1 MILNPSR
8 SLPSNRIAQNAA
20 NSTAQWPWF
29 ALQVRT
35 RHEMGIAD
43 HLEAIGYESFLPLYK
58 SRRRW
63 SDRIKEV
70 DTPLFP
76 GYIFCRF
83 NSQNWLPILKHPG
96 VIQIVGYNRIPVPID
111 DFEIDAIR
119 TLGASGL
126 PNQPWPF
133 PKVGDRVR
141 IESGPLRGLE
151 GMLVEFKNSR
161 RFVVSVSLLQRSVA
175 VEIDSLCVTLLS
187 SLRAERL
194 EGAST

>member
-1 MILNPSR
+1 MILNPNTN
-8 SLPSNRIAQNAA
+8 LYSNRVAQEAA
-20 NSTAQWPWF
+20 KSIWPWF

-35 RHEMGIAD
+35 RHEMGISD
-43 HLEAIGYESFLPLYK
+43 HLQAIGYESFLPLYK
-58 SRRRW
+58 CKKRW

-83 NSQNWLPILKHPG
+83 NSHNWLPVLKSPG
-96 VIQIVGYNRIPVPID
+96 VIQIVGYNRVPVPID

-119 TLGASGL
+119 TLGSSGL

-151 GMLVEFKNSR
+151 GMLIEFKNSQ
-161 RFVVSVSLLQRSVA
+161 RFVVSVTLLQRSVA
-175 VEIDSLCVTLLS
+175 VELDSSCVTSLCT
-187 SLRAERL
+187 ATTGRL
-194 EGAST
+194 QGVCI